1 MIRYE
6 IKKIFSKTICRISMI
21 VLLLSL
27 IISCYFAITN
37 ITYIDEQG
45 VSHTGIAAARD
56 LRTEKQKWE
65 GTLDEEALQ
74 KVLDEY
80 RKINEEYPIRQGDY
94 TANMLHDSKVQ
105 GISEIKDMINIGFC
119 EFRDFNYY
127 RIDSVSKDEVGINLK
142 LIGEDTENFY
152 CLDCL
157 ASVLDVGVQDILD
170 KIEEFKEEGC
180 TLFL

>member
-56 LRTEKQKWE
+56 LRTEKRRHF
-65 GTLDEEALQ
+65 G
-74 KVLDEY
+74 
-80 RKINEEYPIRQGDY
+80 RR
-94 TANMLHDSKVQ
+94 S
-105 GISEIKDMINIGFC
+105 
-119 EFRDFNYY
+119 
-127 RIDSVSKDEVGINLK
+127 
-142 LIGEDTENFY
+142 
-152 CLDCL
+152 L
-157 ASVLDVGVQDILD
+157 AESFG
-170 KIEEFKEEGC
+170 
-180 TLFL
+180 

>member
-45 VSHTGIAAARD
+45 VSNTGIAAARD

-74 KVLDEY
+74 KVLEITQPICCMIPKC
-80 RKINEEYPIRQGDY
+80 RAFQKSKI
-94 TANMLHDSKVQ
+94 
-105 GISEIKDMINIGFC
+105 
-119 EFRDFNYY
+119 
-127 RIDSVSKDEVGINLK
+127 
-142 LIGEDTENFY
+142 
-152 CLDCL
+152 
-157 ASVLDVGVQDILD
+157 
-170 KIEEFKEEGC
+170 
-180 TLFL
+180 

>member
-80 RKINEEYPIRQGDY
+80 RKINEEYPIR
-94 TANMLHDSKVQ
+94 
-105 GISEIKDMINIGFC
+105 
-119 EFRDFNYY
+119 
-127 RIDSVSKDEVGINLK
+127 
-142 LIGEDTENFY
+142 
-152 CLDCL
+152 
-157 ASVLDVGVQDILD
+157 
-170 KIEEFKEEGC
+170 
-180 TLFL
+180 

>member
-65 GTLDEEALQ
+65 GTLDEEAL
-74 KVLDEY
+74 
-80 RKINEEYPIRQGDY
+80 
-94 TANMLHDSKVQ
+94 
-105 GISEIKDMINIGFC
+105 
-119 EFRDFNYY
+119 
-127 RIDSVSKDEVGINLK
+127 
-142 LIGEDTENFY
+142 
-152 CLDCL
+152 
-157 ASVLDVGVQDILD
+157 
-170 KIEEFKEEGC
+170 
-180 TLFL
+180 

>member
-21 VLLLSL
+21 VLLFSL

-74 KVLDEY
+74 KV
-80 RKINEEYPIRQGDY
+80 
-94 TANMLHDSKVQ
+94 
-105 GISEIKDMINIGFC
+105 
-119 EFRDFNYY
+119 
-127 RIDSVSKDEVGINLK
+127 
-142 LIGEDTENFY
+142 
-152 CLDCL
+152 
-157 ASVLDVGVQDILD
+157 
-170 KIEEFKEEGC
+170 
-180 TLFL
+180 

>member
-1 MIRYE
+1 
-6 IKKIFSKTICRISMI
+6 MI

-105 GISEIKDMINIGFC
+105 GISEIKDM
-119 EFRDFNYY
+119 
-127 RIDSVSKDEVGINLK
+127 VLSKDIRQERRALRELLMNRGI
-142 LIGEDTENFY
+142 I
-152 CLDCL
+152 
-157 ASVLDVGVQDILD
+157 AM
-170 KIEEFKEEGC
+170 
-180 TLFL
+180 

>member
-74 KVLDEY
+74 KVLDE
-80 RKINEEYPIRQGDY
+80 
-94 TANMLHDSKVQ
+94 
-105 GISEIKDMINIGFC
+105 
-119 EFRDFNYY
+119 FR
-127 RIDSVSKDEVGINLK
+127 
-142 LIGEDTENFY
+142 
-152 CLDCL
+152 
-157 ASVLDVGVQDILD
+157 
-170 KIEEFKEEGC
+170 
-180 TLFL
+180 

>member
-45 VSHTGIAAARD
+45 VSHAGIAAARD

-80 RKINEEYPIRQGDY
+80 RKRNEEYPILKEITQSICCMIPKCRAFQK
-94 TANMLHDSKVQ
+94 SK
-105 GISEIKDMINIGFC
+105 I
-119 EFRDFNYY
+119 
-127 RIDSVSKDEVGINLK
+127 
-142 LIGEDTENFY
+142 
-152 CLDCL
+152 
-157 ASVLDVGVQDILD
+157 
-170 KIEEFKEEGC
+170 
-180 TLFL
+180 

>member
-6 IKKIFSKTICRISMI
+6 IKKIFPKTICRISMI

-94 TANMLHDSKVQ
+94 KR
-105 GISEIKDMINIGFC
+105 K
-119 EFRDFNYY
+119 
-127 RIDSVSKDEVGINLK
+127 SVV
-142 LIGEDTENFY
+142 
-152 CLDCL
+152 
-157 ASVLDVGVQDILD
+157 
-170 KIEEFKEEGC
+170 
-180 TLFL
+180 

>member
-74 KVLDEY
+74 KGYLMKM
-80 RKINEEYPIRQGDY
+80 RKPFC
-94 TANMLHDSKVQ
+94 L
-105 GISEIKDMINIGFC
+105 KDMG
-119 EFRDFNYY
+119 
-127 RIDSVSKDEVGINLK
+127 S
-142 LIGEDTENFY
+142 
-152 CLDCL
+152 
-157 ASVLDVGVQDILD
+157 
-170 KIEEFKEEGC
+170 
-180 TLFL
+180 